1 MKTKTALGL
10 ILAAAVTVMAAAP
23 VDAQAQS
30 AQVSVLPDTTAWE
43 VTSKAGHRYRIFAA
57 WPKGEAPAGGW
68 PVVYVLDA
76 NIMFGTM
83 VDTVRAM
90 ERREASQPAV
100 VIGIGYPL
108 DLDPRIE
115 RARDLTARLGTQEPT
130 LPGTGGAESF
140 ADFIA
145 NELKPSIATR
155 FRIDPA
161 RETIFGHSYGGHFVL
176 YTLVNRPELFD
187 NWIAASP
194 SLWFENQLL
203 ANHNVRDRIGPKL
216 AATGATGRVLVT
228 AGEYEQGIDPEFP
241 NPRLPLL
248 MERKMVDNARE
259 YAEFLAAQPGIEA
272 RFEKIAGEDHGSV
285 IPVAMTRG
293 IRFVFA
299 PGAKQ
304 PTPAPKPAPF
314 KNPTRYKVPD
324 AATYLKMTPEARYD
338 LRMKVRRLP
347 EAAQRKAWVEAFDR
361 SLQTGLTYGPHRVLA
376 EERIAMDKKHGT
388 APVD

>member
-1 MKTKTALGL
+1 MKTRTALG
-10 ILAAAVTVMAAAP
+10 ILFAAAVTVTAAAP
-23 VDAQAQS
+23 AEALAQA
-30 AQVSVLPDTTAWE
+30 AQVSVLPDATAWE
-43 VTSKAGHRYRIFAA
+43 MTSKAGHRYQIFAA

-83 VDTVRAM
+83 VDAVRAM
-90 ERREASQPAV
+90 ERRQPSQPAV
-100 VIGIGYPL
+100 IVGIGYPQ
-108 DLDPRIE
+108 DLDARIE
-115 RARDLTARLGTQEPT
+115 RARDLTARLGTPEPT
-130 LPGTGGAESF
+130 LPGTGGAEGF
-140 ADFIA
+140 ADFVES
-145 NELKPSIATR
+145 ELKPAIAAR
-155 FRIDPA
+155 FRVDPA

-176 YTLVNRPELFD
+176 YTLVNRPGLFD

-194 SLWFENQLL
+194 SLWFENRLL
-203 ANHNVRDRIGPKL
+203 ASHNVRDRIGPKL
-216 AATGATGRVLVT
+216 AASGATGRVLIT
-228 AGEYEQGIDPEFP
+228 AGEYEQGVDPDFP
-241 NPRLPLL
+241 NPRLPEM

-272 RFEKIAGEDHGSV
+272 RFDKLAGEDHGSV
-285 IPVAMTRG
+285 IPAAITRG
-293 IRFVFA
+293 IRFAFA

-304 PTPAPKPAPF
+304 PAPAPKPVPF

-347 EAAQRKAWVEAFDR
+347 EAQRKAWVAEFER
-361 SLQTGLTYGPHRVLA
+361 SLQTGLTYWPNRLLA
-376 EERIAMDKKHGT
+376 EERVEMDKKHGT